1 MFRVSPLLIAVA
13 LAMAGSAFAQEAAPA
28 APAAS
33 AVDPK
38 AMEALDRMGKALRA
52 MGPFSVHAD
61 STAELVLE
69 DGEKVEFGG
78 AVDYQV
84 VPPNKLHASLV
95 SDRRE
100 REFYYDGKTLTIYA
114 PTSGFYAT
122 LPAPDT
128 LRGLVDKAQN
138 EYGIE
143 MPLADLFLWGTDA
156 APTSQIKSATYIG
169 RARVD
174 GVPVAQFAY
183 RQADTDWQV
192 WLDKDAL
199 PRKLV
204 IVDTSTAERPEYT
217 AQLDWTKGETV
228 SNDAFAFKPGDDD
241 FEIEFFPATAVA
253 AKEAG
258 Q

>member
-1 MFRVSPLLIAVA
+1 MFRISPLLIAVA
-13 LAMAGSAFAQEAAPA
+13 LAMAGSAFAQDAATDP
-28 APAAS
+28 P

-52 MGPFSVHAD
+52 LGPFSVHAE

-69 DGEKVEFGG
+69 DAEKVEFSGQ
-78 AVDYQV
+78 VDYQV
-84 VPPNKLHASLV
+84 IPPNKLHASLV

-122 LPAPDT
+122 LPAPAT

-138 EYGIE
+138 EYGVE

-156 APTSQIKSATYIG
+156 APASEITRATYIG
-169 RARVD
+169 RGRID
-174 GVPVAQFAY
+174 GDAVAHFAY
-183 RQADTDWQV
+183 RQGNTDWQV
-192 WLDKDAL
+192 WLDGEAL

-204 IVDTSTAERPEYT
+204 IADTSTPERPEYT
-217 AQLDWTKGETV
+217 AQLDWAKGETV
-228 SNDAFAFKPGDDD
+228 SADAFAFKPGDDD
-241 FEIEFFPATAVA
+241 YEIAFFPTVVITGSQ
-253 AKEAG
+253 EGG

>member
-1 MFRVSPLLIAVA
+1 MSRVPTLCMAVA
-13 LAMAGSAFAQEAAPA
+13 LAVAGSGMASAAFAQDAA
-28 APAAS
+28 

-78 AVDYQV
+78 TVDYQV
-84 VPPNKLHASLV
+84 VPPNKLHASLKT
-95 SDRRE
+95 DRRE
-100 REFYYDGKTLTIYA
+100 REFYYDGKGLTVYA
-114 PTSGFYAT
+114 PASGFYAT

-138 EYGIE
+138 EYGLE

-156 APTSQIKSATYIG
+156 APASEIKRATYIG
-169 RARVD
+169 RSMVD
-174 GVPVAQFAY
+174 RVPVAHFAY
-183 RQADTDWQV
+183 RQGETDWQV
-192 WLDKDAL
+192 WLDRDAL

-217 AQLDWTKGETV
+217 ALLDWTKGETV
-228 SNDAFAFKPGDDD
+228 SKDAFEFKPSDDD
-241 FEIEFFPATAVA
+241 YEIAFYPAAATA
-253 AKEAG
+253 AKGGG